1 MFSARTS
8 WDRTE
13 NSLARALDRARAEGR
28 LLYDLTE
35 SNPTRAALVDLTPLV
50 AELGHPRGAVYEP
63 APLGHLEARRAVAGY
78 YGARGAR
85 VSAERVVLSASTSEA
100 YSWLFGLLADPDDTI
115 LVPRPSYPL
124 LGWIAAQR
132 RVRLVPYQLSR
143 EANFRID
150 LPDLRRA
157 IDRRTRAIVLVN
169 PNNPTGS
176 FVRKDEIVELFS
188 LAREHDLALI
198 VDEVFADYPLD
209 AAPTDVVSSFTE
221 LFEVGSGAAG
231 PVAPLCFV
239 LSGLSKV
246 LLLPQCKLGWTVV
259 NGPDELVTEAL
270 GRLELIADTFL
281 SVSTPVQLA
290 LPALFVHRAALV
302 RAVGARLR
310 ENLSALD
317 AALARLGSGAPV
329 RRLPTYGGWYAT
341 LEVARVRDEERWV
354 ELLIR
359 EDGVIVH
366 PGYFFDFDRDGF
378 LVVSLLPRPDVF
390 REAAERLTRRL
401 SMA

>member
-1 MFSARTS
+1 
-8 WDRTE
+8 
-13 NSLARALDRARAEGR
+13 
-28 LLYDLTE
+28 
-35 SNPTRAALVDLTPLV
+35 V

-259 NGPDELVTEAL
+259 NGPDEMVTEAL
-270 GRLELIADTFL
+270 GRLELIADLFSWRFPPSSFIARRSCGRWARDFARTYRP
-281 SVSTPVQLA
+281 STP
-290 LPALFVHRAALV
+290 HWRGSV
-302 RAVGARLR
+302 RVPPFADCPPTEAGMRRSKLR
-310 ENLSALD
+310 EFATKSGGSSSSFGRTASSSIRGISSTSTVMASWSSAFCRGPMSF
-317 AALARLGSGAPV
+317 AR
-329 RRLPTYGGWYAT
+329 
-341 LEVARVRDEERWV
+341 
-354 ELLIR
+354 
-359 EDGVIVH
+359 
-366 PGYFFDFDRDGF
+366 
-378 LVVSLLPRPDVF
+378 PRS
-390 REAAERLTRRL
+390 A
-401 SMA
+401 